1 MFEVKSKVL
10 AIKLD
15 PRTISP
21 MQQGRRWHQCHYRS
35 LDPAARVERATATTA
50 SELVIPRAALRFDD
64 DRLDRCHNQGLPRR
78 QQVGSSQ
85 TKRTQLFV
93 VSGGGAL
100 FTLQPI
106 TAMIDA
112 DAAMR
117 SNDIDDA

>member
-1 MFEVKSKVL
+1 
-10 AIKLD
+10 
-15 PRTISP
+15 

-50 SELVIPRAALRFDD
+50 AELVIPRAALRFDD
-64 DRLDRCHNQGLPRR
+64 DNQDDDDRLDRCHNQGLPPRRR

-112 DAAMR
+112 AAAMR

>member
-1 MFEVKSKVL
+1 MIPL
-10 AIKLD
+10 AAPCAD
-15 PRTISP
+15 DDN
-21 MQQGRRWHQCHYRS
+21 Q
-35 LDPAARVERATATTA
+35 D
-50 SELVIPRAALRFDD
+50 DD
-64 DRLDRCHNQGLPRR
+64 DRLDRCHNQGLKPRQQ

-112 DAAMR
+112 AAAMR